1 MADDPVKLRPFG
13 SCPICGRPAVEAVR
27 PFCSAGCRHRD
38 LGRWLT
44 EGYVIQAGGGLGE
57 APAEDLPSDEDG

>member
-1 MADDPVKLRPFG
+1 MAKEPVKLRPFG

-27 PFCSAGCRHRD
+27 PFCSPNCRHLD

-44 EGYVIQAGGGLGE
+44 EGYVIQEGGALGE
-57 APAEDLPSDEDG
+57 APAADLFADEDR

>member
-27 PFCSAGCRHRD
+27 PFCSPGCRHRD

-57 APAEDLPSDEDG
+57 APAEDLPSDGDG

>member
-13 SCPICGRPAVEAVR
+13 SCPMCGRPAVEAVR
-27 PFCSAGCRHRD
+27 PFCSPGCRHRD

-44 EGYVIQAGGGLGE
+44 EGYVIQTGGGLGE

>member
-13 SCPICGRPAVEAVR
+13 FCPICGRPAVEAVR
-27 PFCSAGCRHRD
+27 PFCSPGCRHRD

-44 EGYVIQAGGGLGE
+44 EGYVIQADGGLGE
-57 APAEDLPSDEDG
+57 APAEALPSDEDG

>member
-1 MADDPVKLRPFG
+1 MADKPVKLRPHG

-27 PFCSAGCRHRD
+27 PFCSPNCRHLD

-44 EGYVIQAGGGLGE
+44 EGYVIQSGGGLGE
-57 APAEDLPSDEDG
+57 APRADGLPDEDG

>member
-1 MADDPVKLRPFG
+1 MADDPVELRPFG

-27 PFCSAGCRHRD
+27 PFCSPGCRHRD